1 MEKLTLE
8 QIYRPE
14 PVRAAQR
21 IIGELVEVRERIK
34 STAEGFAILDF
45 VQGFVA
51 TELPASTARDLV
63 EVIRGEDAL
72 GRADQSNELIM
83 LWLEN
88 YRRAYSHMIMR
99 VLEEAADHMTP

>member
-1 MEKLTLE
+1 MYEH
-8 QIYRPE
+8 E

-21 IIGELVEVRERIK
+21 IITDFVELRHKIK

-45 VQGFVA
+45 IQGNVA
-51 TELPASTARDLV
+51 TDLPAGTAGDII
-63 EVIRGEDAL
+63 EVIRGDRSQVSSSYRNDL
-72 GRADQSNELIM
+72 VL

-99 VLEEAADHMTP
+99 VLEDGADSMTA